1 MTAIQMKR
9 YLIIGA
15 FALVAALLGAGAV
28 YAPVFPIKKVLPL
41 VASSINEPMTEEKP
55 APKETVLMFGGDA
68 MLSRVVGS
76 KTVASGDWSWPFA
89 HISSTLAAADLTII
103 NLESPFTIGGNH
115 LVKTGSFSF
124 NADPMMARGLVS
136 AGVDIVSL
144 ANNHMMNQSVK
155 GITDTKTVLKE
166 NNISYL
172 GADLT
177 EAEARQPVIRVV
189 NGTRFGFLAYAYP
202 DDYQTAAATKAGT
215 ANLDIEKMRADI
227 VALKPQVDVVIVLMH
242 AGTEYTAK
250 PNSQQTAFA
259 RAAIDAGADL
269 IVGHH
274 PHWVQQVEKY
284 NDKTIIYSLG
294 NLVFDQ
300 MWSIETTE
308 GALAEV
314 KFIDGKISGIS
325 YIPIV
330 IKDYGQPEIAGDRA
344 QAQRIFDR
352 MNVFPTD

>member
-1 MTAIQMKR
+1 MKK

-28 YAPVFPIKKVLPL
+28 YAPVFPIKKVLL
-41 VASSINEPMTEEKP
+41 LSASSVNEPVIEEK
-55 APKETVLMFGGDA
+55 ATPKETVLLFGGDA

-76 KTVASGDWSWPFA
+76 KTVSSGDWSWPFA

-115 LVKTGSFSF
+115 TVKTGSFSF

-136 AGVDIVSL
+136 AGVDVVSL
-144 ANNHMMNQSVK
+144 ANNHMLNQGAK
-155 GITDTKTVLKE
+155 GIADTKTVLKE
-166 NNISYL
+166 NDISYL
-172 GADLT
+172 GAGLT
-177 EAEARQPVIRVV
+177 EAEARLPVIRAV
-189 NGTRFGFLAYAYP
+189 NGTRFGFIAYAYP

-215 ANLDIEKMRADI
+215 TNLDIEKMRADVI
-227 VALKPQVDVVIVLMH
+227 AIKPQVDVVIILMH
-242 AGTEYTAK
+242 AGYEYTEK
-250 PNSQQTAFA
+250 PNAQQTAFA
-259 RAAIDAGADL
+259 HAAIDAGADL

-284 NDKTIIYSLG
+284 NGKTIIYSLG

-314 KFIDGKISGIS
+314 KYVDGKISDIS
-325 YIPIV
+325 YMPIV
-330 IKDYGQPEIAGDRA
+330 IKNYGQPEVVSDPLQKAKILK
-344 QAQRIFDR
+344 R
-352 MNVFPTD
+352 MGL